1 MTDRQ
6 HIPSHRSAPDDRLT
20 QNALAKRRARARC
33 KERGREQLS
42 TFVRRESLHD
52 LHRLKRQIHRAN
64 LGEVIDHLIETYRKT
79 AEAAPATAMR

>member
-1 MTDRQ
+1 MADLQR
-6 HIPSHRSAPDDRLT
+6 IPSRRVAPDARLT
-20 QNALAKRRARARC
+20 RNALVKRRARARS

-52 LHRLKRQIHRAN
+52 LHRLKRQIDRAN

-79 AEAAPATAMR
+79 AEAAPATIMR